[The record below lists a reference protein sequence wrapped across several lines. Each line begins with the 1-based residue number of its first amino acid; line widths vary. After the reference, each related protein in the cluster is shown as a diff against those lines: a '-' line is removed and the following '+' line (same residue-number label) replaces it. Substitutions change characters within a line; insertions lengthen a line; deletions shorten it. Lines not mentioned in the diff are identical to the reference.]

1 MTLELCV
8 VIPTLNERPNIEPMI
23 KRLHEV
29 LDGVEWEA
37 IFVDDDSKDG
47 TPELVR
53 SISETDN
60 RIRCLQRIGRRGLS
74 SACLEGM
81 GATSAKVFAVI
92 DADMQHDE
100 AKLKDML
107 EVIRKG
113 DTDLVVGSRYME
125 GGSTGEWSKGRVL
138 ISKVATVLASL
149 LFKGIRLTDPM
160 SGFFMITRDALM
172 NAVRHMSGKGFKIL
186 VDIVASS
193 PGKLRTAEVPYIFRP
208 RVAGE
213 TKLDTL
219 VIWEYLLLLYD
230 KMFGRILPA
239 RFLIF
244 VTVGAFG
251 ALLHLLVL
259 GGLYR
264 GGLTGFDAAQ
274 ATAAGTAM
282 IANFWLN
289 NVFTYRDKR
298 LRGTRFVQGLISF
311 LAICSVGAFVNVQV
325 AHYLLAEGVPWWVSG
340 LLGASIGAV
349 WNYAV
354 SSTLVWEN
362 KA

>member
-1 MTLELCV
+1 MTVELCV

-23 KRLHEV
+23 SRLHEV
-29 LDGVEWEA
+29 LVGVEWEA
-37 IFVDDDSKDG
+37 IFVDDDSSDG
-47 TPELVR
+47 TPDLVR

-100 AKLKDML
+100 SKLKEML
-107 EVIRKG
+107 DLIRG
-113 DTDLVVGSRYME
+113 GETDLVVGSRYME
-125 GGSTGEWSKGRVL
+125 GGSTGEWSQGRVV
-138 ISKVATVLASL
+138 ISKVATVLASV
-149 LFKGIRLTDPM
+149 LFKGTKLTDPM
-160 SGFFMITRDALM
+160 SGFFMVTRDALM
-172 NAVRHMSGKGFKIL
+172 GAVHHMSGKGFKIL

-193 PGKLRTAEVPYIFRP
+193 PSKLRTAEVPYTFRP

-244 VTVGAFG
+244 VTVGSFG
-251 ALLHLLVL
+251 AVLHLAVL
-259 GGLYR
+259 GGLFK
-264 GGLTGFDAAQ
+264 GGIAPFDAAQ
-274 ATAAGTAM
+274 SFAAGTAM
-282 IANFWLN
+282 VANFWLN

-298 LRGTRFVQGLISF
+298 LKGVRFVQGLISF
-311 LAICSVGAFVNVQV
+311 LAICAIGAFVNVQV
-325 AHYLLAEGVPWWVSG
+325 AHYLFAEGIPWWAAG

-362 KA
+362 KG